1 MVLSIPGIKFTPKKL
16 FDKRFSKSNTAS
28 FRFVEDR
35 MLEKWR
41 SRGLDTMKRAIRKT
55 TRSRTGR
62 LVNSVIS
69 IPARKSGGNL
79 DRRYNIQILVV
90 APYADFVDRGARASI
105 GAFVPIHQAGQKN
118 FVDGFRIKS
127 GIHPGQS
134 PKRFSDLAEKNLQI
148 QGEKEI
154 GNLWVRTLERA
165 YKFNSGGGLE

>member
-16 FDKRFSKSNTAS
+16 FDKTFAKSTTAS

-35 MLEKWR
+35 MLERWR
-41 SRGLDTMKRAIRKT
+41 AKGIDTMKRAIRKT
-55 TRSRTGR
+55 TRTRTGK
-62 LVNSVIS
+62 LLNSVIS

-90 APYADFVDRGARASI
+90 APHADFVDRGARASI
-105 GAFVPIHQAGQKN
+105 GAFIPVHKGGQAN

-127 GIHPGQS
+127 GIHPGQA
-134 PKRFSDLAEKNLQI
+134 PKRFSDMARKNLQL

-154 GNLWVRTLERA
+154 GQLWVRNLERA
-165 YKFNSGGGLE
+165 FKFTSGGGLQ